1 MAGWFNKIKDTIST
15 PKEEVLGD
23 EYVEV
28 EPTDDTI
35 SAKVVV
41 RPFTLN
47 NFADIKGIL
56 DAIREGRTI
65 ALINISPLK
74 EQDTVEL
81 KRAVDKLKK
90 TIKANEGDIAG
101 IGESWLIA
109 TPSFAK
115 VYRKKEGPVTEPSP
129 ELSEEE
135 ETKEEEL

>member
-1 MAGWFNKIKDTIST
+1 MAGWFDKIKDTVST
-15 PKEEVLGD
+15 PKEEVLSD
-23 EYVEV
+23 DYVEV

-35 SAKVVV
+35 SAKVLV

-47 NFADIKGIL
+47 SFADIKGIL

-65 ALINISPLK
+65 ALINIGPLK
-74 EQDTVEL
+74 EQDTTEL

-115 VYRKKEGPVTEPSP
+115 VYRKGGEPKPSP

-135 ETKEEEL
+135 ELPKEEEL

>member
-35 SAKVVV
+35 SAKVLV
-41 RPFTLN
+41 RPFTLSS
-47 NFADIKGIL
+47 FADIKGIL

-65 ALINISPLK
+65 ALINIAPLK

-81 KRAVDKLKK
+81 KRAIDKLKK

-115 VYRKKEGPVTEPSP
+115 VYRKKEGPEPSP
-129 ELSEEE
+129 EVSEEE
-135 ETKEEEL
+135 EIPKEEEV